1 MISTLR
7 QLVMIALLGLA
18 FSAAVAVA
26 PARAATCP
34 AVCATAASVLHA
46 AGVPPKLKAAA
57 ARLRFDGNGMAAS
70 DAAAVQAM
78 AAAFKGLPPKAVVAL
93 KVAAD
98 SVLQGSAAR
107 QQVAARQRALRQALQ
122 AAGVSGSRFKL
133 GRL

>member
-7 QLVMIALLGLA
+7 QLVMIAFLGFA
-18 FSAAVAVA
+18 FSAAVA

-34 AVCATAASVLHA
+34 AACATAASVLHA
-46 AGVPPKLKAAA
+46 AGVPPDLKAAA

-70 DAAAVQAM
+70 DAAVVQAM
-78 AAAFKGLPPKAVVAL
+78 AAAFKGLPPNAVVAL

-98 SVLQGSAAR
+98 AVLQGSAAR

-122 AAGVSGSRFKL
+122 AAGVSGSQFKL

>member
-18 FSAAVAVA
+18 FSAAVA

-46 AGVPPKLKAAA
+46 AGVPPDLKAAA

-78 AAAFKGLPPKAVVAL
+78 AAALKGLPPKAVVAL

-122 AAGVSGSRFKL
+122 AAGVNGSRFKV